1 MLFKNFFLILLI
13 CCSILIH
20 AQTKK
25 NIDHQSILWTRYYNV
40 LTLNDNWSI
49 HTEFDNRVF
58 LKPIAENLFVF
69 RIQGRYKWNPT
80 IETGAGFT
88 YFSVYTQD
96 PQQDFDFEIPEY
108 RAQQDVTY
116 KLNLKKLTLN
126 QRLQV
131 EERFLHNA
139 SRTGLIDGTTFSWR
153 FRYRLQAEYPL
164 WQNKNHYLKAIIYDE
179 IMLNAGKSIIY
190 NTFDQNR
197 IYGALQYGVNKNI
210 SVELGYL
217 KSFQQRPSGVDY
229 FDRDIIRLSIFHKLH
244 L

>member
-1 MLFKNFFLILLI
+1 MKKKFLILLFL
-13 CCSILIH
+13 SYFFSFS
-20 AQTKK
+20 QSEK
-25 NIDHQSILWTRYYNV
+25 NIDHQSILWTRYYNL

-69 RIQGRYKWNPT
+69 RIQGRYKWNSN

-88 YFSVYTQD
+88 YFSVYTQN
-96 PQQDFDFEIPEY
+96 PKQDFDFEIPEY
-108 RAQQDVTY
+108 RGQQDVTY
-116 KLNLKKLTLN
+116 KFNLKKITLN

-131 EERFLHNA
+131 EERFIHHA
-139 SRTGLIDGTTFSWR
+139 SKTGLIDGTTFSWR
-153 FRYRLQAEYPL
+153 FRYRLQAEYPF
-164 WQNKNHYLKAIIYDE
+164 WEKEKQYLKAIVYDE

-197 IYGALQYGVNKNI
+197 IYAAVQYGINKNI

-229 FDRDIIRLSIFHKLH
+229 FNRDIIRLSIFHKMH
-244 L
+244 W